1 MARTAWYRL
10 DNVGKFY
17 SSQAGSSAQTVFRYA
32 ATMADDV
39 DPAALQR
46 ALDRTA
52 EMFPGFNVCLRS
64 GMFWHYLEQAPQ
76 PPAVHEENLPICYGL
91 HVDAKSVLI
100 RVSYYRAR
108 INLEVS
114 HMVSD
119 GRGSLSF
126 FKALLYAYVE
136 ERYGVEG
143 LPQEYDGSDH
153 QKAEDSFDKYFERDK
168 AAPTRAP
175 KVYRLTGWR
184 DAADPTYLEYHLPVR
199 PVLDLARGHG
209 VSLTSLVIAAI
220 MCAIRAEMPRR
231 ERHRVIRLDV
241 PVDLR
246 QHFKSTTTKNF
257 FGLAFVSY
265 VPGDEDE
272 PVEQVAA
279 KVQEQLR
286 VATDPESLKPRMNR
300 MIALEKNPLLR
311 LAPLFVKDALLELA
325 SRFTAR
331 ETTTTLSNLGR
342 ISVDARVAPYVRDLN
357 LLTSTTG
364 LNFLLCSFG
373 DDLSIGISTAYSNPD
388 VVKNFVRYFSG
399 CGIEG
404 LININKTSEEVAE
417 DRLEARL
424 EASVKRAR
432 GQAPAHG
439 GTPERETSKR
449 KAKAARGAR
458 ADGAEAGR
466 ETGAALTEPEHGEKA
481 ARKTRATRKAG
492 SDGDQKAKRKEAGR

>member
-1 MARTAWYRL
+1 MARATWYRL

-46 ALDRTA
+46 ALDRTVDV
-52 EMFPGFNVCLRS
+52 FPGFNVCLRS
-64 GMFWHYLEQAPQ
+64 GMFWHYLEQAPR
-76 PPAVHEENLPICYGL
+76 PPAVTQENLPICFGL

-100 RVSYYRAR
+100 RVSWFRAR

-168 AAPTRAP
+168 AASTHAP

-199 PVLDLARGHG
+199 SVLDLARGHG

-231 ERHRVIRLDV
+231 ERHRAIRLDV

-246 QHFKSTTTKNF
+246 QHFKSTTKIF

-272 PVEQVAA
+272 PVERIAA

-342 ISVDARVAPYVRDLN
+342 ITVDARVEPYVRDIN

-404 LININKTSEEVAE
+404 RININKTSEEVAE
-417 DRLEARL
+417 DRLEAKL
-424 EASVKRAR
+424 EASVRR
-432 GQAPAHG
+432 LGGQAPAHG
-439 GTPERETSKR
+439 EAETQEKPKR
-449 KAKAARGAR
+449 KAKAMRLAEAEHATGT
-458 ADGAEAGR
+458 DPSQEAGR
-466 ETGAALTEPEHGEKA
+466 GADAGGD
-481 ARKTRATRKAG
+481 RKARTARTADAG
-492 SDGDQKAKRKEAGR
+492 GDRKARRKEAGK

>member
-1 MARTAWYRL
+1 MARATWYRL

-46 ALDRTA
+46 ALDRTVDV
-52 EMFPGFNVCLRS
+52 FPGFNVCLRS
-64 GMFWHYLEQAPQ
+64 GMFWHYLEQAPH
-76 PPAVHEENLPICYGL
+76 PPAVTQENLPICFGL

-100 RVSYYRAR
+100 RVSWFRAH

-168 AAPTRAP
+168 AASTHAP

-199 PVLDLARGHG
+199 SVLDLARGHG

-231 ERHRVIRLDV
+231 ERHRAIRLDV

-272 PVEQVAA
+272 PVERIAA

-342 ISVDARVAPYVRDLN
+342 ITVDARVEPYVRDIN

-404 LININKTSEEVAE
+404 RININKTSEEVAE
-417 DRLEARL
+417 DRLEAKL
-424 EASVKRAR
+424 EASVRR
-432 GQAPAHG
+432 LGGQTPAHG
-439 GTPERETSKR
+439 EAETQEKPKR
-449 KAKAARGAR
+449 KAKAMRLAEAER
-458 ADGAEAGR
+458 ATGTDPSLEAGR
-466 ETGAALTEPEHGEKA
+466 GADAGGD
-481 ARKTRATRKAG
+481 RKARTARTADAG
-492 SDGDQKAKRKEAGR
+492 GDRKARRKEAGK

>member
-52 EMFPGFNVCLRS
+52 EMFPGFNVCLCS

-184 DAADPTYLEYHLPVR
+184 DAADPAYLEYHLPVR

-231 ERHRVIRLDV
+231 ERHRAIRLDV

-331 ETTTTLSNLGR
+331 ETTTTLSN
-342 ISVDARVAPYVRDLN
+342 
-357 LLTSTTG
+357 
-364 LNFLLCSFG
+364 
-373 DDLSIGISTAYSNPD
+373 
-388 VVKNFVRYFSG
+388 
-399 CGIEG
+399 
-404 LININKTSEEVAE
+404 
-417 DRLEARL
+417 
-424 EASVKRAR
+424 
-432 GQAPAHG
+432 
-439 GTPERETSKR
+439 
-449 KAKAARGAR
+449 
-458 ADGAEAGR
+458 
-466 ETGAALTEPEHGEKA
+466 
-481 ARKTRATRKAG
+481 
-492 SDGDQKAKRKEAGR
+492 